1 MIVSITR
8 NLKLFLYYFYR
19 ILSTYLFY
27 IMLFDVRWSLSLLI
41 VTRIT
46 FGEIHIH
53 LQQREV
59 WTSCFWTVCAT
70 SLCLY
75 YMMSLMWIVLYNVSD
90 VNRFLNVL
98 LFDIIIL
105 LLFYLS
111 ITMSSTRILL
121 LLLSYLDYF
130 SIVDNCTIDFAYIQ
144 FCVGNISDVSRFI
157 LIFW

>member
-1 MIVSITR
+1 MSVD
-8 NLKLFLYYFYR
+8 
-19 ILSTYLFY
+19 LS
-27 IMLFDVRWSLSLLI
+27 RHWSLLGSLSVRSTSIFSRGRCERVVSELCAP
-41 VTRIT
+41 
-46 FGEIHIH
+46 H
-53 LQQREV
+53 LSV
-59 WTSCFWTVCAT
+59 YIIW
-70 SLCLY
+70 CLWCESF
-75 YMMSLMWIVLYNVSD
+75 YMMSLMWIV
-90 VNRFLNVL
+90 LNVL